1 MNHGTKKG
9 MPGRFDS
16 VRHPLYVFFSSCLS
30 LCSGTR
36 LEAVELALVVP
47 VVGYSP
53 AEHAERQ
60 HLGMRPLEDRADDV
74 RREVHQ
80 LQTVVEER
88 PLHPHLLRQLGQAG
102 GLTRLHYLC

>member
-1 MNHGTKKG
+1 MC
-9 MPGRFDS
+9 S
-16 VRHPLYVFFSSCLS
+16 FSSCLS
-30 LCSGTR
+30 LCFGTS
-36 LEAVELALVVP
+36 LEAIEFPLVVP

-80 LQTVVEER
+80 LQAVIEER
-88 PLHPHLLRQLGQAG
+88 EIL
-102 GLTRLHYLC
+102 